1 MKWKLVKIHFQSFLG
16 RPLFWNPYCLP
27 IGIFLYYFSFTF
39 LLEWVHL
46 FCNHAPNPSRADV
59 VRAGCM
65 HACVASMGVDDWLLC
80 CRYVCRFPT
89 GESNV
94 SPLPVLGPF
103 FFTGFLSQPG
113 LVGSLCQS
121 ASARGHPQFGEELWV
136 HHPSHP
142 GVRGRQWRLYSAPHR
157 LGKTSSLSSLLLFI
171 PSQTGE
177 WVSGLRQT
185 WQQIYFILSWYLGP
199 VPLSFRALSLDLYDT
214 IEFSK
219 KKSFCIV
226 LSSFYIWLSALCTK
240 LVERSKDNPISILL
254 YSFVLVFFFSVC
266 LFVCSWPP
274 LKKKHKN
281 YLRNILNFFKKT

>member
-1 MKWKLVKIHFQSFLG
+1 M
-16 RPLFWNPYCLP
+16 
-27 IGIFLYYFSFTF
+27 
-39 LLEWVHL
+39 HL

-219 KKSFCIV
+219 K
-226 LSSFYIWLSALCTK
+226 
-240 LVERSKDNPISILL
+240 EILL
-254 YSFVLVFFFSVC
+254 HSSVQFLHLIVCSLYQAGWKGQRQSYFHPSLFFCSCFFFFLCVC
-266 LFVCSWPP
+266 LFV
-274 LKKKHKN
+274 LDR
-281 YLRNILNFFKKT
+281 L